1 MDFSQALKL
10 AGGALALLLF
20 IPMIAET
27 LRAGGAGQS
36 FATWLLW
43 AALDVI
49 LVGSL
54 VQQHGNF
61 LVMLGFA
68 IGDIALA
75 GLLLWQRRV
84 AWGWFETVI
93 LLLVAGCLAVWRF
106 GGAREATL
114 ASTAGVCIAGM
125 PGLVKLWKN
134 PERKLG
140 NIWAG
145 YALANLFSFLGGTAM
160 TVEERFAPGAFAV
173 FSLMMFAASRKKK
186 RQN

>member
-1 MDFSQALKL
+1 MDLHGILKL
-10 AGGALALLLF
+10 TGGALALLLF

-27 LRAGGAGQS
+27 VRAGGAGQS

-54 VQQHGNF
+54 IQHHGNF
-61 LVMLGFA
+61 SVMLGFA

-93 LLLVAGCLAVWRF
+93 LLLVIACLAVWRY

-114 ASTAGVCIAGM
+114 ASTAGVCLAGL
-125 PGLVKLWKN
+125 PGFVKLWKA

-145 YALANLFSFLGGTAM
+145 YALANLLSLFGGTAM

-173 FSLMMFAASRKKK
+173 FSLAMMLAGYR
-186 RQN
+186 RRG